1 MRLTKRQLKRII
13 REEYSRL
20 KRRGLIKE
28 SGLVAVGN
36 SATFQCEIKELAGQG
51 DDVQQ
56 IRTDYSVELEDMCY
70 DALEECL
77 AQSGGTVVTNDGTTY
92 EGLTADDFQLLPSMI
107 YSMGRGRI
115 ACRWRLMN
123 LDTLYS
129 S

>member
-36 SATFQCEIKELAGQG
+36 SATFQCEIPELSGQG
-51 DDVQQ
+51 DDLQQ
-56 IRTDYSVELEDMCY
+56 IRTDYSMELEDMCY
-70 DALEECL
+70 DALEACL
-77 AQSGGTVVTNDGTTY
+77 AQSGGSVVSGNGETY
-92 EGLTADDFQLLPSMI
+92 EGLTVDDFELLPSMI
-107 YSMGRGRI
+107 YKSGPGRVG
-115 ACRWRLMN
+115 CRWRLMN
-123 LDTLYS
+123 LDTMYS

>member
-36 SATFQCEIKELAGQG
+36 SGTFQCEIPELSGQG
-51 DDVQQ
+51 DVQQ

-70 DALEECL
+70 DALEACL
-77 AQSGGTVVTNDGTTY
+77 AQSGGSVVLNNGETY
-92 EGLTADDFQLLPSMI
+92 DGLTVDDFQLLPSMI
-107 YSMGRGRI
+107 YKSGPGRVG
-115 ACRWRLMN
+115 CRWRLMI
-123 LDTLYS
+123 
-129 S
+129 